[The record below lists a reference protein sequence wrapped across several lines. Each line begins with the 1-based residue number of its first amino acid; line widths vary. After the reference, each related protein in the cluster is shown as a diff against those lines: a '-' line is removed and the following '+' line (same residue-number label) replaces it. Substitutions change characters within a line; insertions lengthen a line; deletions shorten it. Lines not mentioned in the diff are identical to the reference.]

1 MDITKSNEGLKR
13 VIGVPGL
20 ALNIVNCTIGAGIF
34 ALPAIVSIHL
44 GAFSIFC
51 YLFCGVMMAAIMLC
65 YVEVG
70 TRVTTSGGS
79 FAYVETA
86 FGEFPGYILN
96 WFYFFGWG
104 VLGSAALLN
113 LTVDALAVIFPVFS
127 DGVFRAFFIFIL
139 LATIVV
145 INVRGAKEGIGFVKF
160 ITIVKLLPLLGI
172 IIFGCSK
179 IDTNNLHWEELP
191 SITTFGNTALILFF
205 AFAGFETSL
214 NVSGELENPKR
225 TVPLGILF
233 GSSLVLVIYL
243 LLQTVTY
250 GILGQ
255 GIADYQDA
263 PLAAVAESIIGPIGG
278 MILLVVT
285 AVSCFGT
292 VSSDVMATPRLLFAG
307 ANDGLFPKFLSKV
320 HPRFATPHLAVITYA
335 ALIFLFSVFGGFK
348 QLAVLASSA
357 ILIIYLLVI
366 LATLK
371 LRKTKIDDA
380 EKPFQAPGGLLFPI
394 IGMASILWLL
404 SSLTKMEML
413 SAVVFIAII
422 SVFYLLTM
430 KLKRTI

>member
-1 MDITKSNEGLKR
+1 MTTAKSKEGLKR

-70 TRVTTSGGS
+70 TRVTSSGGS

-86 FGEFPGYILN
+86 FGVFPGYILN
-96 WFYFFGWG
+96 WLYFFGWG

-113 LTVDALAVIFPVFS
+113 LTADSLAVIFPIFS
-127 DGVFRAFFIFIL
+127 DRVFRAFFIFIL

-145 INVRGAKEGIGFVKF
+145 INVRGVKEGIGFIKF

-172 IIFGCSK
+172 IILGFSK

-233 GSSLVLVIYL
+233 GSSLVLIVYL

-250 GILGQ
+250 GILGE
-255 GIADYQDA
+255 GIASFKDA

-278 MILLVVT
+278 TILLFV
-285 AVSCFGT
+285 AAISCFGT

-307 ANDGLFPKFLSKV
+307 ANDGLFPKFLGKV
-320 HPRFATPHLAVITYA
+320 HTRFATPYLAVISYA

-366 LATLK
+366 LATIK
-371 LRKTKIDDA
+371 LRKTKSDQA
-380 EKPFQAPGGLLFPI
+380 ENLFTAPGGLLFPI
-394 IGMASILWLL
+394 IGIASIIWLL
-404 SSLTKMEML
+404 TSLTKIEML
-413 SAVVFIAII
+413 STIVFIVIVSI
-422 SVFYLLTM
+422 FFLITR
-430 KLKRTI
+430 KIKQQ